1 VLVVRVRFVA
11 VAADDG
17 GGVVAAALA
26 RDDDAPLERCFT
38 GVDDPDAAAF
48 LGVAVRA
55 SLLACSAA
63 RLARISSRRELV
75 LVAGRPPVPPFDG
88 DGDGRAALPLVLVL
102 VRAEADAAEVEEA
115 GRGDRAAPAPG
126 PPGPEPPSPLP
137 PPVPPALRSSR
148 FSRSASSRLSSRLVT
163 ADRFTKTPP
172 LPELPLPLPPPPP
185 QSKYRTPRTLP
196 SFVPIPAEGPVR
208 RIPT

>member
-1 VLVVRVRFVA
+1 MLVVRVRFVA

-38 GVDDPDAAAF
+38 GVDDAADAAAF

-75 LVAGRPPVPPFDG
+75 LVADRPPVPPFDG

-126 PPGPEPPSPLP
+126 PPVPDPPSPLP

-172 LPELPLPLPPPPP
+172 LPELPLPLP